1 MIRDGSSGV
10 QVLRYKNS
18 KSCVQSLSSCSQV
31 NFQKFYQ
38 SAISMLSCRLAARVT
53 GSYVV
58 KMRYIDY
65 QPAHSAGVDNPSMVL
80 QRTSRLNKVFKSP
93 FLRENVSPNAQLG
106 GPCFEVNVQNIH
118 KMSTCEDAVF
128 PLNNVRNGSLS

>member
-1 MIRDGSSGV
+1 MRAITFKLFTGEFSEILPKRDIDV
-10 QVLRYKNS
+10 E
-18 KSCVQSLSSCSQV
+18 LSS
-31 NFQKFYQ
+31 
-38 SAISMLSCRLAARVT
+38 ARVT

-58 KMRYIDY
+58 KKRYIDY